1 VARPNTLT
9 LAARALALCCT
20 LFSFTTSNQLIASE
34 AGYLTGW
41 LPARPKI
48 ENYQD
53 RAAFVSDILAWQRER
68 DALAAR
74 AARGELP
81 PLPAE
86 SGAEHDPDDWH
97 TITGPEDLETA
108 VRNASGYQQPNY
120 VEPLRF
126 NRTTHI
132 SFPLESLAAE
142 DMATEVIDGALEK
155 AEQNKEQPAS
165 AMTEQLL
172 EELEDVTRLP
182 PSLDPSTDPVMSAL
196 TLPAPR
202 QHN

>member
-1 VARPNTLT
+1 VARLSILNLST
-9 LAARALALCCT
+9 RALILCSVLAGALA
-20 LFSFTTSNQLIASE
+20 SNQLYASE

-53 RAAFVSDILAWQRER
+53 RAAFVADILIWQRER

-155 AEQNKEQPAS
+155 AAQSKEQPAN
-165 AMTEQLL
+165 AMTEILL
-172 EELEDVTRLP
+172 EELEEVTRLP
-182 PSLDPSTDPVMSAL
+182 HSLDPSADPLMSAL
-196 TLPAPR
+196 TLPASR
-202 QHN
+202 QQH

>member
-1 VARPNTLT
+1 MAIWRLV
-9 LAARALALCCT
+9 ALALCLGST
-20 LFSFTTSNQLIASE
+20 PALAND

-41 LPARPKI
+41 LPPRPKI

-53 RAAFVSDILAWQRER
+53 RGAFVADILLWQRER

-97 TITGPEDLETA
+97 TITGPEDLDTA
-108 VRNASGYQQPNY
+108 VRKASGYQQPDY
-120 VEPLRF
+120 PEPLRF

-132 SFPLESLAAE
+132 SFPLESLATE
-142 DMATEVIDGALEK
+142 DMADKAIDGALDK
-155 AEQNKEQPAS
+155 ASNRSDKPNS
-165 AMTEQLL
+165 MTELLL
-172 EELEDVTRLP
+172 EDLEEITRLP
-182 PSLDPSTDPVMSAL
+182 QTLEPL
-196 TLPAPR
+196 LPALSQSAQPQTIQR
-202 QHN
+202 